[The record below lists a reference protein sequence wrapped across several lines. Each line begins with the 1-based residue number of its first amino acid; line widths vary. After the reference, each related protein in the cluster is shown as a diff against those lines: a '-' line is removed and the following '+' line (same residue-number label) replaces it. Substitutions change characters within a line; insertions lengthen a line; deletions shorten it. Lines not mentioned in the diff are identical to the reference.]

1 MEIQRFTYFVSRLKS
16 TAPKNNNNTSSRNDL
31 FIIWIYP
38 LPINSRHQDHCI
50 TFLVGNPY
58 KPLFAIGIVRGCS
71 IPFTTGLWSLVLL
84 ISFPPNKNPL
94 DFNQHDHKKQQLKP
108 TFSRKDPPKSQAS
121 HCSFPESS
129 FPPSK
134 HHTHTHTHQQKHKQN
149 KQTKTSHSIQT
160 KIQTKT
166 RTTKSQEWSK
176 FQDFNSSSP
185 SFLSEDLRNQERS
198 RELTKAGRLDFF

>member
-1 MEIQRFTYFVSRLKS
+1 MKPFWQTYFFSLSFLFTFMEIQRFTYFVSRLKS
-16 TAPKNNNNTSSRNDL
+16 TAPQNNNNTSSRNDL

-134 HHTHTHTHQQKHKQN
+134 HHTHTHTN
-149 KQTKTSHSIQT
+149 KNTNKTSRQRPHTAFKQKSKQKQEPT
-160 KIQTKT
+160 THKKT
-166 RTTKSQEWSK
+166 
-176 FQDFNSSSP
+176 
-185 SFLSEDLRNQERS
+185 
-198 RELTKAGRLDFF
+198 